1 LLAVPS
7 TSVHLPDDL
16 LARLDR
22 AARRR
27 RVSRNRLIVEACR
40 SVVGEGQNDWPEDF
54 FAGDRLR
61 PGALE
66 LLRSTF
72 GDWSRDLQ
80 AARRSKKV
88 PPF

>member
-1 LLAVPS
+1 MPS

-16 LARLDR
+16 LVRLDR
-22 AARRR
+22 TAKRR

-40 SVVGEGQNDWPEDF
+40 SVVGAGQSDWPADF
-54 FAGDRLR
+54 FVSDRLR
-61 PGALE
+61 PGDLE

-72 GDWSRDLQ
+72 GHWSRDLHV
-80 AARRSKKV
+80 ARRSRKV